1 MIYSGKPTYAL
12 DDEKPTETFQATA
25 SVDVPNA
32 VCDCAPERP
41 RQVAERD
48 H

>member
-1 MIYSGKPTYAL
+1 MIYCGKPTYAL
-12 DDEKPTETFQATA
+12 DDEKPTEAFQATA

-41 RQVAERD
+41 RQVAECD